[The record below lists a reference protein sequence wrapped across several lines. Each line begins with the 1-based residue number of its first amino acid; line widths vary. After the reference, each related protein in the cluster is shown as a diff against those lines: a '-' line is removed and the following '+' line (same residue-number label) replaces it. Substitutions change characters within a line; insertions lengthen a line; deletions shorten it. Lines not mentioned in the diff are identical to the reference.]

1 MIVRELFT
9 TWDFNV
15 DFKTLNKM
23 DKKIGKIIDNTE
35 NVGKNFGR
43 MSENVR
49 NAGLKMTAFLTV
61 PIALFGFATLRAAG
75 NFEASMNR
83 VGALT
88 QSTGDEFDKL
98 NERAKDLGATTQF
111 TATQAADAMSFL
123 AQAGLKTKDIY
134 NAMPDALNLAGAA
147 QIDFATTA
155 DIVTNVMSGMGIASE
170 NLGEV
175 VDILTKTFI
184 SSNTDLSQLGEAMKF
199 AAPVAK
205 GFNLKLEETVAI
217 LGLMGNAGIQASLA
231 GTSLRGALTRLSAPT
246 GAIAKILSRLGVQT
260 KDGAGGIRNL
270 VDIMID
276 LEKAGA
282 TSSEIMQVFGLRA
295 GPGMLSLLEKGTDSI
310 KEFIKVLS
318 ESGGTAKEI
327 QRRQLEGLNGAILA
341 LTSAFESLQL
351 AIADSGLLKFS
362 TKVIKNLTKFFR
374 KLAKTSKEALN
385 FVVVLLAIVAVFPP
399 MLLGLGLMGLALKG
413 VVTGFALAK
422 TAMLAFRKASV
433 RTILLWIAVPIA
445 IAIGVALITAIF
457 EDMFAFFIGGESVIG
472 EIFKSLGASQTQV
485 EEFGKLTS
493 AVFGTLFDW
502 AVTISEVITAIL
514 LVGFIAVFKSAKEFF
529 KFLNGEDSSISDLL
543 DDLGIL
549 GTLLKLVFQEPLKE
563 VKEFFGWLN
572 KIGKLAGGALFDLFG
587 DSLLDKPNGQTVGAK
602 LLESGLGSLDKVFVP
617 PTVSKSV
624 NTGGTIANSVNVEVN
639 LKGDSSTE
647 QVKDVLDATE
657 KSVAS
662 ALEKANRQAMNE
674 LQVVN

>member
-1 MIVRELFT
+1 VIVRELFT